1 VSHLGSGSFDVQFN
15 CILQFSV
22 NCNGD
27 RPIYSTCSDSACEK
41 CTESQYEGNICV
53 SQGAGASKMFKCH
66 YPAGFNQN
74 KAGGGLGG
82 MKGVIE
88 ENAAPVHYVSTTVV
102 LVALAL
108 VPLARWM
115 M

>member
-1 VSHLGSGSFDVQFN
+1 
-15 CILQFSV
+15 
-22 NCNGD
+22 
-27 RPIYSTCSDSACEK
+27 
-41 CTESQYEGNICV
+41 
-53 SQGAGASKMFKCH
+53 MFKCH